1 MILFCIIKEKKVDS
15 KMQENKSSNYDKL
28 SEEWRL
34 KFLEM
39 DKELLKKKLPE
50 IRQENDMFFI
60 THFGEQYGISL
71 KDGTIFLVNQ
81 REKPVSN
88 GVKMDIYNLF
98 WYSKEDAFFM
108 NRWVPFRDVR
118 GASPFTP
125 AFERNVLMP
134 FAKTFEGHTEELKKA
149 AEAIGGTSV
158 KQGDVG
164 YIIPAFDCIP
174 MQYLFWDGDDE
185 FSAQANILYDYSVT
199 DYIHVESTV
208 SLATEGILR
217 LAEVAGLELKGNIFR
232 M

>member
-1 MILFCIIKEKKVDS
+1 
-15 KMQENKSSNYDKL
+15 MQENKSSNYDKL

-39 DKELLKKKLPE
+39 DKELVKKKLPE
-50 IRQENDMFFI
+50 IRQENDIFLI
-60 THFGEQYGISL
+60 THFGEQYGVSL

-81 REKPVSN
+81 RERPVSN

-98 WYSKEDAFFM
+98 WYSKENAFFM

-125 AFERNVLMP
+125 AFERNVLRP
-134 FAKTFEGHTEELKKA
+134 FAKTFEGHVEELKKA

-158 KQGDVG
+158 KQGDAG
-164 YIIPAFDCIP
+164 YIILAFDCIP

>member
-1 MILFCIIKEKKVDS
+1 
-15 KMQENKSSNYDKL
+15 MQENKSSNYDKL

-39 DKELLKKKLPE
+39 DKELVKKKLPE
-50 IRQENDMFFI
+50 IRQENDIFLI
-60 THFGEQYGISL
+60 THFGEQYGVSL

-81 REKPVSN
+81 RERPVSN

-125 AFERNVLMP
+125 AFERNVLIP

-149 AEAIGGTSV
+149 AEAI
-158 KQGDVG
+158 
-164 YIIPAFDCIP
+164 
-174 MQYLFWDGDDE
+174 
-185 FSAQANILYDYSVT
+185 
-199 DYIHVESTV
+199 
-208 SLATEGILR
+208 EGISVNKAMPDISFLHLTVFR
-217 LAEVAGLELKGNIFR
+217 CSIYFGMETMNFQHRQIFY
-232 M
+232 MIIV

>member
-39 DKELLKKKLPE
+39 DKELVKKKLPE
-50 IRQENDMFFI
+50 IRQENDIFLI
-60 THFGEQYGISL
+60 THFGEQYGVSL

-81 REKPVSN
+81 RERPVSN

-125 AFERNVLMP
+125 
-134 FAKTFEGHTEELKKA
+134 
-149 AEAIGGTSV
+149 
-158 KQGDVG
+158 
-164 YIIPAFDCIP
+164 
-174 MQYLFWDGDDE
+174 
-185 FSAQANILYDYSVT
+185 
-199 DYIHVESTV
+199 
-208 SLATEGILR
+208 GI
-217 LAEVAGLELKGNIFR
+217 
-232 M
+232 

>member
-1 MILFCIIKEKKVDS
+1 
-15 KMQENKSSNYDKL
+15 
-28 SEEWRL
+28 
-34 KFLEM
+34 
-39 DKELLKKKLPE
+39 
-50 IRQENDMFFI
+50 
-60 THFGEQYGISL
+60 
-71 KDGTIFLVNQ
+71 
-81 REKPVSN
+81 
-88 GVKMDIYNLF
+88 MDIYNLF

-149 AEAIGGTSV
+149 AEAIGGISV
-158 KQGDVG
+158 KQGDAG

-217 LAEVAGLELKGNIFR
+217 LAETAGLELKGNIFR